1 MIKTAIDSKD
11 YIDIVKCDD
20 HDISKMITV
29 MITMMITMIAMIAMI
44 KVIMMMITM
53 NTMITMITAI
63 MVMVQ
68 VGGNMT
74 AGEADALIRKV

>member
-44 KVIMMMITM
+44 KVIM
-53 NTMITMITAI
+53 TMITMITAI

>member
-1 MIKTAIDSKD
+1 MIKTAINFNSKD

-20 HDISKMITV
+20 RDIGK
-29 MITMMITMIAMIAMI
+29 MI
-44 KVIMMMITM
+44 KVIRMMIKM
-53 NTMITMITAI
+53 NTMIMMIRAI
-63 MVMVQ
+63 MVMIQ

>member
-20 HDISKMITV
+20 HNIGKMIKMITA
-29 MITMMITMIAMIAMI
+29 MTTMI
-44 KVIMMMITM
+44 KM
-53 NTMITMITAI
+53 NTMIMMIRAI
-63 MVMVQ
+63 MVMIQ

>member
-11 YIDIVKCDD
+11 YMDIVKCDD

-29 MITMMITMIAMIAMI
+29 MITLMITMIAMI

>member
-1 MIKTAIDSKD
+1 MIKTAINSKD

-20 HDISKMITV
+20 HDIGKMIKMITV
-29 MITMMITMIAMIAMI
+29 MITMI
-44 KVIMMMITM
+44 KVITMSMVIRMMIKK
-53 NTMITMITAI
+53 NTMIMMIRAI
-63 MVMVQ
+63 MVMIQ